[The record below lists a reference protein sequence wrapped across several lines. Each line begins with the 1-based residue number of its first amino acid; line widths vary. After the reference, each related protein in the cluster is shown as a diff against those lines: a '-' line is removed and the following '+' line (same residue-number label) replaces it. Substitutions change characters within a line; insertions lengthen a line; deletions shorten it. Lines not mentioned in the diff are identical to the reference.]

1 MNSTILFILT
11 VVSMAIWVMVSRESM
26 RELKDKEKNT
36 GKMMTLIAAGSLT
49 TIFLLVSL
57 YQKL

>member
-1 MNSTILFILT
+1 MNSTMLFILT

>member
-1 MNSTILFILT
+1 MNSTMLFILT
-11 VVSMAIWVMVSRESM
+11 VVSMAIWVMVSRESI
-26 RELKDKEKNT
+26 RESKDKEKNT

-49 TIFLLVSL
+49 TIFFLVSL

>member
-1 MNSTILFILT
+1 MNSTMLFILT
-11 VVSMAIWVMVSRESM
+11 VVSMAICVMVSRESM

>member
-1 MNSTILFILT
+1 MNSTMLFILT
-11 VVSMAIWVMVSRESM
+11 VVSMAIWVMVFRESM
-26 RELKDKEKNT
+26 RESKDKEKNT

>member
-1 MNSTILFILT
+1 MNSTMLFILT

-26 RELKDKEKNT
+26 GELKDKGKNT